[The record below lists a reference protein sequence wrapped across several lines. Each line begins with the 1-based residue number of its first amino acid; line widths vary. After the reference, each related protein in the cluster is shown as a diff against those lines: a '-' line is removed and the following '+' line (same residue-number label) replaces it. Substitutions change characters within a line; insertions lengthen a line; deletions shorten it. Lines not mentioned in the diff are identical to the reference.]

1 MPIKPSSQSEIKSLL
16 LALGAADDV
25 ARESAV
31 ARLAVIGGRAVDR
44 LASAYAAAD
53 TTREVRVAIL
63 RVFERMGDGR
73 AIPIA
78 REALLEGGDVA
89 VAAAGALRPLLD
101 ATGAEVAA
109 QALDAVMSVATDRE
123 AERRV
128 RLAAVEALQD
138 LPADVRGRVAAL
150 AEDLNQPAAAGTLQ
164 PSRGAAEDEA
174 IWQDALG
181 GHLPDDPNPL
191 RKAAE
196 SRAATAPLGLVQ
208 KLVDATRQRQ
218 EDTREQERAREW
230 RALRGA
236 LHQALA
242 LRGST
247 VAIYDLRE
255 TLDRTTEPLPPTYL
269 AALQVIGDESCLES
283 IAAAYSRAGSDER
296 WQHQLAA
303 ALQAIVTREKI
314 SRTSSVLKRI
324 AARWPDAV
332 KMVSKTSR
340 TTPRRK
346 TPGRT

>member
-1 MPIKPSSQSEIKSLL
+1 MPIKPSSQAEITSLVR
-16 LALGAADDV
+16 ALGAADEV

-53 TTREVRVAIL
+53 TTREVRVSIL

-78 REALLEGGDVA
+78 REALREGGDVA

-101 ATGAEVAA
+101 ATSAEMAA
-109 QALDAVMSVATDRE
+109 QALDALMSVATDRRV
-123 AERRV
+123 ERRV

-138 LPADVRGRVAAL
+138 LPADVRDRVAAL
-150 AEDLNQPAAAGTLQ
+150 ADDLNQAAAAGTPQLS
-164 PSRGAAEDEA
+164 PDAAEEEA

-181 GHLPDDPNPL
+181 GHLPDDPNTL
-191 RKAAE
+191 RKAAA
-196 SRAATAPLGLVQ
+196 RAAAAPLGLVQ
-208 KLVDATRQRQ
+208 KLIDATRQRQ
-218 EDTREQERAREW
+218 ENTREQERGREW

-255 TLDRTTEPLPPTYL
+255 TLDGTTEPLPPTYL
-269 AALQVIGDESCLES
+269 AALQIIGDESCLES

-303 ALQAIVTREKI
+303 ALQAIVSREKI
-314 SRTSSVLKRI
+314 SRTSGALRRI
-324 AARWPDAV
+324 SARWPEAA
-332 KMVSKTSR
+332 KTLSKTSR